1 MNIYRVQLD
10 TVFDGHSTMTFL
22 NNSHGF
28 KGGLD
33 YYAGSRSVIGVMVNG
48 NISDN
53 DFSNLSK
60 TRIYYQPTGITD
72 RLLVADNSSQSKR
85 NNINFNANYRYADT
99 ANRTLN
105 IDADYGFYDI
115 KSNQVQPNYYYD
127 STGTV
132 LQSQL
137 VYNMIAPTNIDM
149 YSLKADY
156 EQDYKRAGL
165 V

>member
-1 MNIYRVQLD
+1 
-10 TVFDGHSTMTFL
+10 
-22 NNSHGF
+22 
-28 KGGLD
+28 
-33 YYAGSRSVIGVMVNG
+33 MVNG

-105 IDADYGFYDI
+105 IDADYGFTI
-115 KSNQVQPNYYYD
+115 LRAKTKNYYD
-127 STGTV
+127 STGNGIAKPAR
-132 LQSQL
+132 LQS
-137 VYNMIAPTNIDM
+137 
-149 YSLKADY
+149 
-156 EQDYKRAGL
+156 
-165 V
+165 